1 MVGQEKAVRFQLC
14 LLCISVRYSCLIS
27 PLSLLHFAH
36 VADRVGESK
45 LGNVW
50 LNALAEPITLEEII
64 RDYGRHLGL
73 HLGEI
78 EDLVEFKQL

>member
-1 MVGQEKAVRFQLC
+1 THR
-14 LLCISVRYSCLIS
+14 
-27 PLSLLHFAH
+27 HFAH
-36 VADRVGESK
+36 VADRVDESK

-50 LNALAEPITLEEII
+50 LNALAEPITLEAMI

-78 EDLVEFKQL
+78 EGLTFTFQIE

>member
-1 MVGQEKAVRFQLC
+1 
-14 LLCISVRYSCLIS
+14 
-27 PLSLLHFAH
+27 
-36 VADRVGESK
+36 VAERVDESK

-50 LNALAEPITLEEII
+50 LNALGEPITLEEMI

-78 EDLVEFKQL
+78 EKLLNN